1 MVLVVLSL
9 GTPPPEWGKYS
20 HGVWKLLTPIV
31 NSMYIKRARSYRP
44 KSSVPCASTTATT
57 GTASATGA
65 PGVTGTT
72 GTSGIPATATGTTS
86 TTTGTTADI
95 NPGTTGTTG
104 TTTGTTTT
112 AEGRLVY
119 LHRSRIVGHGSVFSG
134 DVPKVMESLPRTDA
148 LLHVHMVGPY
158 TKEEKVLA
166 VDPIVCR
173 GNDVRKLFGY
183 MLTYNK
189 PVASYVNPVLDEDVM
204 TALQESLVDAN
215 AESVPG
221 AGVALNEDDHDQPS
235 TSGELINDSSPVTY
249 IGTNLLITDHT
260 SSDNADLDLDGEE
273 EPVVADES
281 ATEPNEA
288 GIQEDDGLAAFFEQ
302 YDHCEGDEGHEG
314 EGQQATDARTAR
326 EQAEFE
332 AIAYRVHRTG
342 TLYRLISSKP

>member
-1 MVLVVLSL
+1 
-9 GTPPPEWGKYS
+9 
-20 HGVWKLLTPIV
+20 
-31 NSMYIKRARSYRP
+31 
-44 KSSVPCASTTATT
+44 
-57 GTASATGA
+57 
-65 PGVTGTT
+65 
-72 GTSGIPATATGTTS
+72 
-86 TTTGTTADI
+86 
-95 NPGTTGTTG
+95 
-104 TTTGTTTT
+104 
-112 AEGRLVY
+112 
-119 LHRSRIVGHGSVFSG
+119 
-134 DVPKVMESLPRTDA
+134 MESLPRTDA
-148 LLHVHMVGPY
+148 LLHVHMIGPY

-221 AGVALNEDDHDQPS
+221 AGVALHEDDHDQPS

-281 ATEPNEA
+281 ATEPNET
-288 GIQEDDGLAAFFEQ
+288 GIQEDDDLAAFFEQ
-302 YDHCEGDEGHEG
+302 YDHCEGDEEHEG
-314 EGQQATDARTAR
+314 ESQQATDARTAR

-332 AIAYRVHRTG
+332 AIAYRVRSN
-342 TLYRLISSKP
+342 RLISSKP